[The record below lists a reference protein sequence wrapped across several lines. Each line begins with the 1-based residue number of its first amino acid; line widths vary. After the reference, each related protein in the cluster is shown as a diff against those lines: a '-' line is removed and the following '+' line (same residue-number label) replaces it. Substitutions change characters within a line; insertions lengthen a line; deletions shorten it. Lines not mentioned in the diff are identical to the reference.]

1 MLDIK
6 NQIIERIDEFTV
18 NGHDSDS
25 EVMILEH
32 CRA

>member
-18 NGHDSDS
+18 NGHDS
-25 EVMILEH
+25 EGMILEH